1 MHKGSKVLLARAKE
15 ARNVLPDSLQAAGA
29 DVDVVA
35 VYQTVSDCENKEE
48 LLDAL
53 KNKAVDC
60 ITFTSSSTVT
70 NLLKALDSEKE
81 LLKGVTLAAIG
92 PITAKTMEKNSAEY
106 LLCSKMK

>member
-1 MHKGSKVLLARAKE
+1 M
-15 ARNVLPDSLQAAGA
+15 
-29 DVDVVA
+29 
-35 VYQTVSDCENKEE
+35 YQTVSDCENKEE

-92 PITAKTMEKNSAEY
+92 PITAKTMEKNGLKPTVCADTYTIDGLVEALNAFY
-106 LLCSKMK
+106 AVK